1 MLEVCSCFAEI
12 ANSDMTLQLNLIMEK
27 NSESAVVRG
36 VILYSQI
43 AHIQWGE
50 NIFDPLLILYVCP
63 HLQRNDQS
71 VILMVGLF

>member
-1 MLEVCSCFAEI
+1 MRDSKQ
-12 ANSDMTLQLNLIMEK
+12 SDMTLQLNLIMGK
-27 NSESAVVRG
+27 NSDSAVVRG
-36 VILYSQI
+36 VILYSISQI

>member
-1 MLEVCSCFAEI
+1 MYL
-12 ANSDMTLQLNLIMEK
+12 
-27 NSESAVVRG
+27 SAVVRG

-43 AHIQWGE
+43 AHIQWGK